1 MIDPLIVNTQN
12 KLIILVHDQDQWDEL
27 QSYVRAHGGTHRE
40 DKFAYSHPYR
50 WVKAKTNGRDLEWW
64 KGQKESV
71 GDYPDHTVLD
81 FDDICVHES
90 TLDLKAMDDMF

>member
-40 DKFAYSHPYR
+40 EKFDCTRPYR
-50 WVKAKTNGRDLEWW
+50 WVRAKGNGRDLEWW
-64 KGQKESV
+64 KGQKEFVS
-71 GDYPDHTVLD
+71 DYSDHTVLD
-81 FDDICVHES
+81 FDDISVHEFAF
-90 TLDLKAMDDMF
+90 DPKVMDDMF